1 MNKELGFSVS
11 MQLQKLLLATTDHV
25 ARVRGDIEGHADRYA
40 NKGDARTAN
49 ELRALSKNLE
59 KTMKAFSDSI
69 IGEMF
74 SGNDDHPGEFSVL
87 KYVQSDHSEAFWQ
100 FCQERRL
107 QADEQAANRYLDYI
121 LKEEEEA
128 HTDGLD

>member
-1 MNKELGFSVS
+1 MNKELGFSIS

-25 ARVRGDIEGHADRYA
+25 ARVRGNIEGHAVRYA
-40 NKGDARTAN
+40 KKGDARTAN
-49 ELRALSKNLE
+49 ELRTLSKNLE

-74 SGNDDHPGEFSVL
+74 SGDGDAGEFSVL
-87 KYVQSDHSEAFWQ
+87 KYVQTDHSEAFRQ
-100 FCQERRL
+100 FCQEKGL
-107 QADEQAANRYLDYI
+107 QADEQAANRYLDHI